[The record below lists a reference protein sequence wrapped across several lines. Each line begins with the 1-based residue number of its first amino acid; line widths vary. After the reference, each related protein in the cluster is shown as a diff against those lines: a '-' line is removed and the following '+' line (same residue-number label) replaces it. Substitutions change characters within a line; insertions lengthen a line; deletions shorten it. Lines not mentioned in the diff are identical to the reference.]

1 MKKYLTFIDMFAGI
15 GGFRSG
21 MEQAGHKC
29 VGWIEWDKFARQ
41 SYQAMYNTEGEFNGK
56 DIQQVRGSDLPDS
69 DVWCFGFPCQD
80 VSVSGKQAGL
90 LNGKRSGLFF
100 EVVRLLQERIRNK
113 ETLPKTLF
121 IENVK
126 SLLSVDGGWGFARM
140 QIELDKAGYDI
151 EWSVINSAE
160 VVPQNRERVYIIGH
174 LRGSSPSKVFPI
186 IRESKEAD
194 SGTSIKIHQ
203 VGQLNKTESFGGNP
217 QVGRVY
223 GTDGLSPTLNTM
235 QGGGREPKILVRAC
249 LTPDRLSKRQQ
260 GRRFKDNGEP
270 SFTLNTVDRHGVL
283 IENQKEWAIRKL
295 TPRECWRLQ
304 GFTDEQFDKAK
315 DAGVSDSQLYK
326 QIGNSVTVPV
336 IKAIAEKLI

>member
-1 MKKYLTFIDMFAGI
+1 MFAGI

-304 GFTDEQFDKAK
+304 GFADEQFDKAK

-326 QIGNSVTVPV
+326 QSGNAATVSVVYQ
-336 IKAIAEKLI
+336 IARRL